1 MMIEKNITENIAC
14 KYALQFILLFVSL
27 ILFILLLPAFTGQ
40 IPNLFQELNSVENVK
55 SINNKEFAF
64 KNISNFFIAPQCNTM
79 LNGDLLNDDKID
91 GCRGLTI
98 SPEKDVFFNL
108 YLSSIASLRVR
119 NNIKIKLHGH
129 LRILRKIRLS
139 GESEIVLNDFN
150 LILSSV
156 VTLDNVALQKI
167 LANGTGRTV
176 HIQDTDLLPIRNNI
190 QHTSSTIDIHSL
202 VAGSIITFPPM
213 YVCSAYYFAERD
225 FNIFR
230 EIDSPPP
237 KKIVLS

>member
-1 MMIEKNITENIAC
+1 MTYIRLKAGE
-14 KYALQFILLFVSL
+14 QFIRSFVARIIGLFLPIVFVISGILPAHSSSNRSINFPDTQKRLTNQYYFITKQDFRYFITSGSSTVIKTNL
-27 ILFILLLPAFTGQ
+27 ILHNHVDGEGHFIITSKYSILLDA
-40 IPNLFQELNSVENVK
+40 N
-55 SINNKEFAF
+55 NNKID
-64 KNISNFFIAPQCNTM
+64 NLVIRNTK
-79 LNGDLLNDDKID
+79 L
-91 GCRGLTI
+91 
-98 SPEKDVFFNL
+98 
-108 YLSSIASLRVR
+108 
-119 NNIKIKLHGH
+119 KLHGH